1 MAESIIEM
9 AEKLGRAISTSGPA
23 AKLGEARKELDG
35 QKDVLEMLKQ
45 YQEQSLK
52 IEQLEHENKPVEVE
66 DKHRLRE
73 LHEKLVASDVFKR
86 FTGAQVEYVDLMVR
100 STRRAEATRGSR
112 KTVGGER

>member
-1 MAESIIEM
+1 M

-23 AKLGEARKELDG
+23 AELGEARKELDG

-52 IEQLEHENKPVEVE
+52 IEQLERENKTVEVE
-66 DKHRLRE
+66 DKHRLRQ

-86 FTGAQVEYVDLMVR
+86 STGARSSTWTSCAGQPSAVE
-100 STRRAEATRGSR
+100 AIRGS
-112 KTVGGER
+112 